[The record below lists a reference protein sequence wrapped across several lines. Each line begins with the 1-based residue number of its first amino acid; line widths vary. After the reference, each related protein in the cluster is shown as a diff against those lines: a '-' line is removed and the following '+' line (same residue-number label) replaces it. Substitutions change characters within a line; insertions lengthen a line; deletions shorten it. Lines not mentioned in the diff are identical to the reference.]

1 MTLCFSFL
9 YFLNAG
15 VLGISFLPGL
25 LGPGIGIQT
34 FCVFKAEVTFAAG
47 KNSVKGP
54 LTGRAQGLGELPARW
69 YTLSSRYVGRSNGGS
84 AQESLP
90 GVTSPLPGQRWF

>member
-25 LGPGIGIQT
+25 LGPGIEIQT
-34 FCVFKAEVTFAAG
+34 FCMFEAEVTFTAG

-54 LTGRAQGLGELPARW
+54 LTGRAQGLRELPGRW
-69 YTLSSRYVGRSNGGS
+69 CTLSCRHEGRGNGGS
-84 AQESLP
+84 TQVASLE
-90 GVTSPLPGQRWF
+90 

>member
-34 FCVFKAEVTFAAG
+34 FCMFKAEVTFAAG

-69 YTLSSRYVGRSNGGS
+69 YTLSSRYVGRSSGGS
-84 AQESLP
+84 SQEASLE
-90 GVTSPLPGQRWF
+90 SQALYLGQRWF